1 MDKLEWALLKPS
13 MHTELCS
20 HFKKDPP
27 LCEFW
32 LSFVH
37 LSRYIDM
44 KSKICRIFLLSKLRF
59 YGFHERG

>member
-1 MDKLEWALLKPS
+1 MGDTQAVNAYSNCAPTS
-13 MHTELCS
+13 
-20 HFKKDPP
+20 KKYPP